1 MPFDLGRA
9 VSWALDAVSF
19 VEDRLGFCP
28 DPWQARVLRSR
39 APQIIQNCGRQVG
52 KSTVVSA
59 LALHTALYTPGAL
72 ILVIAPSQR
81 QSRELFIKIH
91 TFLQSLEPAEAT
103 QEETK
108 LTLMLNNGSRVVTLP
123 GDNPRTIRGFSAPAL
138 ILMDEAAFIHDET
151 FDVTIP
157 MLAAAPE
164 GRIILMSTPYISA
177 GFFYQIWH
185 GTGDWERYE
194 LKTSECPRVAREW
207 LEARKREEPL
217 RFGREYECRFGSP
230 EDSLFTPE
238 MLDRMV
244 AHDFEPLS
252 F

>member
-81 QSRELFIKIH
+81 QSRELFIKVQ

-108 LTLMLNNGSRVVTLP
+108 LTLMLNNGSRVV
-123 GDNPRTIRGFSAPAL
+123 A
-138 ILMDEAAFIHDET
+138 
-151 FDVTIP
+151 
-157 MLAAAPE
+157 
-164 GRIILMSTPYISA
+164 GRQPPDHSRFFGA
-177 GFFYQIWH
+177 GV
-185 GTGDWERYE
+185 G
-194 LKTSECPRVAREW
+194 
-207 LEARKREEPL
+207 
-217 RFGREYECRFGSP
+217 
-230 EDSLFTPE
+230 
-238 MLDRMV
+238 LDG
-244 AHDFEPLS
+244 
-252 F
+252 